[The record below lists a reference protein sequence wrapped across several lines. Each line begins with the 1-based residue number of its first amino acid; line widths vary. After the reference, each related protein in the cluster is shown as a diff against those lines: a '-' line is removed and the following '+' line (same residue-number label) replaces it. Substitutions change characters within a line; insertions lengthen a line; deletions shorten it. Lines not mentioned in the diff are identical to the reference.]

1 MKTEDCMHMA
11 PRDTIRGPLR
21 CGRRDSTPRGT
32 EECARAVVGIAVPP
46 AVGFRKSS
54 DLNAK
59 EQLMRTRTSVTAGAL
74 ALAFGL
80 AGNAQAGTLEDVQAR
95 GTLNCVVSTGIAG
108 FAYPDDAGEWH
119 GFDIDFCRATAAAV
133 LGDPNA
139 IKAVTST
146 GKTRFTKLNAGEG
159 DVLWRNTTVTFSRDV
174 GVKLRFHGINYY
186 DGQGF
191 MTRKD
196 LGVSSASE
204 LDGASV
210 CIQTGTTTELNLADY
225 FHANGMK
232 YEAVTI
238 ETNDEAR
245 QNYLA
250 GRCDVYT
257 TDASG
262 LAATRSTFT
271 DPENH
276 MILPEIISKEP
287 LGPATRHG
295 DDQWSD
301 IVTWVLNATIT
312 AEEKGVTMENVDDMK
327 ANSKDPEVLRLLGA
341 EGNQGAELG
350 LSADFAYNIIKSV
363 GNYGEIFERNIGV
376 NTPIGLARGLNALW
390 TDGGLQYS
398 PPFR

>member
-1 MKTEDCMHMA
+1 MK
-11 PRDTIRGPLR
+11 
-21 CGRRDSTPRGT
+21 
-32 EECARAVVGIAVPP
+32 
-46 AVGFRKSS
+46 K
-54 DLNAK
+54 
-59 EQLMRTRTSVTAGAL
+59 TAIAL
-74 ALAFGL
+74 AVITAALTIGPQVAT
-80 AGNAQAGTLEDVQAR
+80 AGTLDDVKSR
-95 GTLNCVVSTGIAG
+95 GVLRCVVSTGVPG
-108 FAYPDDAGEWH
+108 FAYPDASGAWK

-133 LGDPNA
+133 LGDA
-139 IKAVTST
+139 SKIKAVTST

-159 DVLWRNTTVTFSRDV
+159 DVLWRNTTITFSRDV
-174 GVKLRFHGINYY
+174 GVKLRFHGVNYY

-191 MTRKD
+191 LVKKA
-196 LGVSSASE
+196 LGVKSAKE
-204 LDGASV
+204 LNGASV

-245 QNYLA
+245 QNYTS

-262 LAATRSTFT
+262 LAATRSTFS
-271 DPENH
+271 DPQNH
-276 MILPEIISKEP
+276 IVLPEIISKEP

-312 AEEKGVTMENVDDMK
+312 AEEKGVTQANVDKMK
-327 ANSKDPEVLRLLGA
+327 SSKDPEILRLLGV
-341 EGNQGAELG
+341 EGAQGQELG
-350 LSADFAYNIIKSV
+350 LSKDWAYNIIKQV
-363 GNYGEIFERNIGV
+363 GNYGEIFERNIGAS
-376 NTPIGLARGLNALW
+376 TPIGLARGLNDLW
-390 TDGGLQYS
+390 TRGGLQYS

>member
-1 MKTEDCMHMA
+1 MKPTSHVILGVLVL
-11 PRDTIRGPLR
+11 TLGLVS
-21 CGRRDSTPRGT
+21 G
-32 EECARAVVGIAVPP
+32 AR
-46 AVGFRKSS
+46 
-54 DLNAK
+54 
-59 EQLMRTRTSVTAGAL
+59 
-74 ALAFGL
+74 
-80 AGNAQAGTLEDVQAR
+80 AGTLEDVQAR
-95 GTLNCVVSTGIAG
+95 GVLNCVVSTGVAG
-108 FAYPDDAGEWH
+108 FAYPDEAGVWH

-133 LGDPNA
+133 LGDSNA

-159 DVLWRNTTVTFSRDV
+159 DVLWRNTTITFSRDV
-174 GVKLRFHGINYY
+174 GVKLRFHGVNYY

-191 MTRKD
+191 MVPKA
-196 LGVSSASE
+196 LGVSSATE

-225 FHANGMK
+225 FHSNGMS

-245 QNYLA
+245 QNYIE

-262 LAATRSTFT
+262 LAATRSTFS

-276 MILPEIISKEP
+276 VILPEIISKEP

-301 IVTWVLNATIT
+301 IVTWVLNATVT
-312 AEEKGVTMENVDDMK
+312 AEEKGVTSANVDDMK
-327 ANSKDPEVLRLLGA
+327 SSNDPEVLRLLGV
-341 EGNQGAELG
+341 EGNQGEELG
-350 LSADFAYNIIKSV
+350 LSTDWAYNIIKSV

-376 NTPIGLARGLNALW
+376 ETPIGLPRGLNALW

>member
-1 MKTEDCMHMA
+1 MKTINHA
-11 PRDTIRGPLR
+11 IV
-21 CGRRDSTPRGT
+21 
-32 EECARAVVGIAVPP
+32 AAVV
-46 AVGFRKSS
+46 
-54 DLNAK
+54 
-59 EQLMRTRTSVTAGAL
+59 L
-74 ALAFGL
+74 ALGL
-80 AGNAQAGTLEDVQAR
+80 VASARAGTLEDVQAR
-95 GTLNCVVSTGIAG
+95 GVLNCVVSTGVAG
-108 FAYPDDAGEWH
+108 FAYPDEAGEWH

-133 LGDPNA
+133 LGDANA

-159 DVLWRNTTVTFSRDV
+159 DVLWRNTTITFSRDV
-174 GVKLRFHGINYY
+174 GVKLRFHGVNYY

-191 MTRKD
+191 MVPKA
-196 LGVSSASE
+196 LGVSSATE

-225 FHANGMK
+225 FHSNGMS

-245 QNYLA
+245 QNYIE

-262 LAATRSTFT
+262 LAATRSTFS

-276 MILPEIISKEP
+276 IILPEIISKEP

-301 IVTWVLNATIT
+301 IVTWVLNATVT
-312 AEEKGVTMENVDDMK
+312 AEEKGVTSANVDEMK
-327 ANSKDPEVLRLLGA
+327 SSNDPEVLRLLGV
-341 EGNQGAELG
+341 EGNQGEELG
-350 LSADFAYNIIKSV
+350 LSADWAYNIIKSV

-376 NTPIGLARGLNALW
+376 ETPIGLPRGLNALW
-390 TDGGLQYS
+390 TAGGLQYS

>member
-1 MKTEDCMHMA
+1 MK
-11 PRDTIRGPLR
+11 IR
-21 CGRRDSTPRGT
+21 T
-32 EECARAVVGIAVPP
+32 
-46 AVGFRKSS
+46 
-54 DLNAK
+54 
-59 EQLMRTRTSVTAGAL
+59 TATVGAL
-74 ALAFGL
+74 GLALGL
-80 AGNAQAGTLEDVQAR
+80 AGGAQAGTLEDVQAR
-95 GTLNCVVSTGIAG
+95 GVLNCVVSTGVAG

-133 LGDPNA
+133 LGDPMA

-174 GVKLRFHGINYY
+174 GVKLRFHGVNYY

-191 MTRKD
+191 MVNKSLGVASAKD
-196 LGVSSASE
+196 LG
-204 LDGASV
+204 GASV

-271 DPENH
+271 DPQNH
-276 MILPEIISKEP
+276 VILPEIISKEP

-301 IVTWVLNATIT
+301 IVTWVLNATVT
-312 AEEKGVTMENVDDMK
+312 AEEKGVTSANVDDMK
-327 ANSKDPEVLRLLGA
+327 ANSKDPEVLRLLGV

-350 LSADFAYNIIKSV
+350 LSADWAYNIIKSV
-363 GNYGEIFERNIGV
+363 GNYGEIFERNIGM
-376 NTPIGLARGLNALW
+376 NTPIGLARGVNALW

>member
-1 MKTEDCMHMA
+1 MQKRT
-11 PRDTIRGPLR
+11 T
-21 CGRRDSTPRGT
+21 
-32 EECARAVVGIAVPP
+32 V
-46 AVGFRKSS
+46 AVGA
-54 DLNAK
+54 L
-59 EQLMRTRTSVTAGAL
+59 GL
-74 ALAFGL
+74 ALGV
-80 AGNAQAGTLEDVQAR
+80 AGSVQAATLEDVQSR
-95 GTLNCVVSTGIAG
+95 GVLNCVVSTGIAG
-108 FAYPDDAGEWH
+108 FAYTDEAGEWK
-119 GFDIDFCRATAAAV
+119 GFDVDFCRATAAAV
-133 LGDPNA
+133 LGDPSA
-139 IKAVTST
+139 MKAVTST
-146 GKTRFTKLNAGEG
+146 GKTRFTLLNAGEG
-159 DVLWRNTTVTFSRDV
+159 DVLWRNTTITFSRDV
-174 GVKLRFHGINYY
+174 GVKLRFHGVNYY

-191 MTRKD
+191 MVRKD
-196 LGVSSASE
+196 LGISSATE

-238 ETNDEAR
+238 ETNEEAR
-245 QNYLA
+245 QNYTA

-271 DPENH
+271 DPDNH
-276 MILPEIISKEP
+276 IILPEIISKEP

-312 AEEKGVTMENVDDMK
+312 AEELGVTSGNVDEMK
-327 ANSKDPEVLRLLGA
+327 SSNNPEVLRLLGV

-350 LSADFAYNIIKSV
+350 LSADWAYNIIKMV

-376 NTPIGLARGLNALW
+376 NTPIGLERGLNGLW
-390 TDGGLQYS
+390 TDGGLLYS

>member
-1 MKTEDCMHMA
+1 M
-11 PRDTIRGPLR
+11 R
-21 CGRRDSTPRGT
+21 ST
-32 EECARAVVGIAVPP
+32 
-46 AVGFRKSS
+46 
-54 DLNAK
+54 
-59 EQLMRTRTSVTAGAL
+59 TSVTVGAL
-74 ALAFGL
+74 ALAFGI
-80 AGNAQAGTLEDVQAR
+80 AGSAQAGTLEDVQAR

-133 LGDPNA
+133 LGDPKA

-159 DVLWRNTTVTFSRDV
+159 DVLWRNTTITFSRDV
-174 GVKLRFHGINYY
+174 GVKLRFHGVNYY

-191 MTRKD
+191 MVPKA
-196 LGVSSASE
+196 LGVSSAKD

-225 FHANGMK
+225 FHSNGMK

-262 LAATRSTFT
+262 LASTRSTFT

-276 MILPEIISKEP
+276 MVLPEIISKEP

-301 IVTWVLNATIT
+301 IITWVLNATIT
-312 AEEKGVTMENVDDMK
+312 AEEKGVTMANADDMK

-350 LSADFAYNIIKSV
+350 LSADFAYNIIKAV
-363 GNYGEIFERNIGV
+363 GNYGEIFERNIGA

>member
-1 MKTEDCMHMA
+1 M
-11 PRDTIRGPLR
+11 RPLNVL
-21 CGRRDSTPRGT
+21 TAT
-32 EECARAVVGIAVPP
+32 LVVASFTV
-46 AVGFRKSS
+46 AAAAS
-54 DLNAK
+54 
-59 EQLMRTRTSVTAGAL
+59 
-74 ALAFGL
+74 
-80 AGNAQAGTLEDVQAR
+80 AGTLEDVKAR
-95 GTLNCVVSTGIAG
+95 GVLRCVVSTGIAG
-108 FAYPDDAGEWH
+108 FAYPDANGVWK

-133 LGDPNA
+133 LGDA
-139 IKAVTST
+139 SKIKAVTST
-146 GKTRFTKLNAGEG
+146 GKTLFTLLNSGEG

-191 MTRKD
+191 MVSKE
-196 LGVSSASE
+196 LGVSSAKE
-204 LDGASV
+204 LDGASI

-245 QNYLA
+245 QNYTA

-262 LAATRSTFT
+262 LASTRSTFT

-276 MILPEIISKEP
+276 IILPEIISKEP

-301 IVTWVLNATIT
+301 IITWVLNATVT
-312 AEEKGVTMENVDDMK
+312 AEEKGVTSANIDSMK
-327 ANSKDPEVLRLLGA
+327 KSKDPEILRLLGV
-341 EGNQGAELG
+341 EGSQGKELG
-350 LSADFAYNIIKSV
+350 LSTDWAYNIIKSV

-376 NTPIGLARGLNALW
+376 KTPIGLERGLNALW
-390 TDGGLQYS
+390 INGGLQYS